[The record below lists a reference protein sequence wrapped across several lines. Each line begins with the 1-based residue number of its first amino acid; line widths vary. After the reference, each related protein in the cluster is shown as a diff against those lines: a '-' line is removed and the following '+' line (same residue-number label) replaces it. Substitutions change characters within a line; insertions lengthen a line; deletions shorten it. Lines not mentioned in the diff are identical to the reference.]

1 MCVSIQ
7 GFRLGARREVT
18 DAFCELTIA
27 KQRSVLIVEIDMK
40 FASVLKSVA
49 LASAIAASSSSFAQY
64 SFVDG
69 STSLTLS
76 QDILSVY
83 DLLGVSTVAL
93 AGSTSTVTTGSVAG
107 DQGYL
112 PVTVSQPTTST
123 TISGSNLQTGAAA
136 GSGIQ
141 EVRGSNTVT
150 IKNFN
155 LDVAN
160 NVLYAD
166 IYTKNGTYMNQ
177 KFLVAGADTAIVG
190 SPKTISSTLG
200 ADGYYHSTGTLT
212 NLILDGTWNAT
223 TKTAT
228 GALAILANG
237 LGVTGVS
244 VGAAYNVHIGD
255 LQSDTRFSS
264 GTPAV
269 PEPSTYALMGL
280 GLAAAGFIARRRKA
294 A

>member
-1 MCVSIQ
+1 
-7 GFRLGARREVT
+7 
-18 DAFCELTIA
+18 
-27 KQRSVLIVEIDMK
+27 MK
-40 FASVLKSVA
+40 FSSVLKSVA
-49 LASAIAASSSSFAQY
+49 LASALVASSSYAASY

-93 AGSTSTVTTGSVAG
+93 AGSQSTVTTGAVAG

-112 PVTVSQPTTST
+112 PVTVAQPTSSVVTN
-123 TISGSNLQTGAAA
+123 GSSLLTGYSTGA
-136 GSGIQ
+136 GIQ
-141 EVRGSNTVT
+141 EVRGANTVT
-150 IKNFN
+150 VKNFT

-160 NVLYAD
+160 NILYAD
-166 IYTKNGTYMNQ
+166 FYTKNGTYLNQ
-177 KFLVAGADTAIVG
+177 KFLVAGADTVTTG

-200 ADGYYHSTGTLT
+200 ADGYYHATGTVT
-212 NLILDGTWNAT
+212 NLVLDGTWNAT

-244 VGAAYNVHIGD
+244 VGAAYNVSIGN
-255 LQSDTRFSS
+255 LTADTRFQ
-264 GTPAV
+264 TAAV

-280 GLAAAGFIARRRKA
+280 GLAAAGFIARRRKSI
-294 A
+294 